1 MTLKY
6 LYIVIKEKFMKTKTK
21 KIGTT
26 FTINPKILELLNE
39 DTKNKSKLV
48 EWLLLNYFNN
58 IGKNVNDIII

>member
-1 MTLKY
+1 MR
-6 LYIVIKEKFMKTKTK
+6 TKTK
-21 KIGTT
+21 KVGTT

-48 EWLLLNYFNN
+48 EWLLLNYFKN